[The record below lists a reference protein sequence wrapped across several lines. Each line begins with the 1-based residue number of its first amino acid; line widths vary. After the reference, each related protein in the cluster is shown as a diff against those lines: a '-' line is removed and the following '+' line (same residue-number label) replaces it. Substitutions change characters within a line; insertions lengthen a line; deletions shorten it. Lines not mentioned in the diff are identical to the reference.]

1 MSSRVLVDENLVRSL
16 ARMAAMEIAPRHM
29 PGVIANLETLLA
41 QADLLFAEPLDPLV
55 EPAPV
60 YRP

>member
-1 MSSRVLVDENLVRSL
+1 MTAEEVRLLEHMAGL
-16 ARMAAMEIAPRHM
+16 AIDPAHL
-29 PGVIANLETLLA
+29 PGVLRNLETLLE
-41 QADLLFAEPLDPLV
+41 QAALLFAAPLDPLV